1 MKKLLILIFSLFISL
16 NSYGEWTK
24 VYTSTDADYYMDF
37 ETFKIREGYINYWQL
52 IDLSMPMSNGEIL
65 SAVVRNKIDC
75 SAEGMKS
82 NPIHYYSKE
91 MGNGD
96 LVMSSEVEPPSFTYP
111 PPGSAYY
118 ALIGVACDYDL

>member
-1 MKKLLILIFSLFISL
+1 MKKLLLLLFSILISF

-37 ETFKIREGYINYWQL
+37 ETFKIREGYISYWQL
-52 IDLSMPMSNGEIL
+52 IDLSMPMDDGNIL

-75 SAEGMKS
+75 SSEGMKS
-82 NPIHYYSKE
+82 NPILYYSKE

-96 LVMSSEVEPPSFTYP
+96 LVMSSEVEPPSWSYP

-118 ALIGVACDYDL
+118 ALLGVACDYDF

>member
-1 MKKLLILIFSLFISL
+1 MKKLLLLLFSILISF

-52 IDLSMPMSNGEIL
+52 IDLSMPMDDGNIL

-75 SAEGMKS
+75 SSEGMKS
-82 NPIHYYSKE
+82 NPILYYSKE

-96 LVMSSEVEPPSFTYP
+96 LVMSSEVEPPSWSYP

>member
-1 MKKLLILIFSLFISL
+1 MKKILILLFSILISF
-16 NSYGEWTK
+16 NSFGEWTK
-24 VYTSTDADYYMDF
+24 VYTTTDSDYYMDF

-52 IDLSMPMSNGEIL
+52 IDLSMPMDDGNIL

-75 SAEGMKS
+75 SSEGMKS
-82 NPIHYYSKE
+82 NPILYYSKE

-96 LVMSSEVEPPSFTYP
+96 LVMSSEVEPPSWSYP